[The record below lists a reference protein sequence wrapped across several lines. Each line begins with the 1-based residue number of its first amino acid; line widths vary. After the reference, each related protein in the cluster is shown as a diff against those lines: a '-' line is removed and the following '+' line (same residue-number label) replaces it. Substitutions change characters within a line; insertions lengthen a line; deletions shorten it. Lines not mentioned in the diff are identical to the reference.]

1 LRPPDDNL
9 NSPLFYTIY
18 RDERR
23 AQMRYETQTTMR
35 PQEVLEAAI
44 AFFGG
49 ELGLALQGRTPGRLQ
64 FVGGGGYVSLS
75 VGTGDPV
82 VVELETR
89 EWDIQVEAF
98 MERIARK
105 RWGVF

>member
-1 LRPPDDNL
+1 MNNL
-9 NSPLFYTIY
+9 NSPLFYTI
-18 RDERR
+18 DHNERR
-23 AQMRYETQTTMR
+23 SQMRYETQTAMS

-49 ELGLALQGRTPGRLQ
+49 ELGLAVQGRTPDRLQ
-64 FVGGGGYVSLS
+64 FVGGGGHVSLS
-75 VGTGDPV
+75 VGAGNPV

>member
-1 LRPPDDNL
+1 VIHLYRK
-9 NSPLFYTIY
+9 Y

-23 AQMRYETQTTMR
+23 PQMRYETQTAMS

-49 ELGLALQGRTPGRLQ
+49 ELGLALQGRTPDRLQ
-64 FVGGGGYVSLS
+64 FVGGGGHVSLS
-75 VGTGDPV
+75 VRARDPV
-82 VVELETR
+82 IVELETR